1 LTHGDRAAYAV
12 SGNNAY
18 RNKNDKVTSGARLG
32 YRRFSVA
39 AVFFRRRA

>member
-1 LTHGDRAAYAV
+1 LTHGEPAAYAV

-18 RNKNDKVTSGARLG
+18 RKKNDKVTFGSSLR

>member
-1 LTHGDRAAYAV
+1 LTHGERAAYAV
-12 SGNNAY
+12 LSNNAY
-18 RNKNDKVTSGARLG
+18 RKKNDKVTSWARLG